1 MNIPSTTQRVKLNT
15 SPEINRWI
23 DQKTEDSIIYYA
35 AHPHK
40 ISARLKELNQEWDI
54 DRALETNAAIASIT
68 SVMLGILVS
77 RKWFFVPAVV
87 GGFLLNHA
95 IKGWCPPLP
104 LYRRMGVRTQTEIER
119 ERYALKALRGDFSQV
134 SGSNNPGSNNS
145 ESIIEDV
152 SLIVVQPQ

>member
-1 MNIPSTTQRVKLNT
+1 MKIPDTTQRVKLNT
-15 SPEINRWI
+15 SPEINQWI
-23 DQKTEDSIIYYA
+23 NQKTENSIVYYA
-35 AHPHK
+35 AHPQE

-54 DRALETNAAIASIT
+54 ERALEANAAVASIA

-104 LYRRMGVRTQTEIER
+104 LYRRMGMRTQTEIER
-119 ERYALKALRGDFSQV
+119 ERYALKALRGDFSRV
-134 SGSNNPGSNNS
+134 SSPNNS
-145 ESIIEDV
+145 EEIIEDV
-152 SLIVVQPQ
+152 SLIVVQSQ